1 MRVIVIFEFEG
12 IEPNSGEADKIIEDM
27 TEECETMRI
36 AFDASNCW
44 IDDCVAWIDEAERD
58 EDYAFR
64 IAE

>member
-12 IEPNSGEADKIIEDM
+12 IEPNSGEADQIIEEM

-44 IDDCVAWIDEAERD
+44 IDDCVATEKE
-58 EDYAFR
+58 E
-64 IAE
+64 